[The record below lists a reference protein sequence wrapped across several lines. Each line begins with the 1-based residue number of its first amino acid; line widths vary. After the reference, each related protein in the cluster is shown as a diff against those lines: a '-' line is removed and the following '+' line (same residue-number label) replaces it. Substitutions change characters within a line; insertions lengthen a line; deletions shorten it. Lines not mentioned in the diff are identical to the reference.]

1 MFHLYLFLFLF
12 NCIKQACRITCTF
25 ASGLI
30 DISHFALK
38 DTNAQGTLI
47 YNVMI
52 VKASLS
58 TQEVVGLKF
67 NLTGERSSEP
77 DKACCS
83 SGSPLSSVPRE
94 GEPARRMTRSSH
106 VSAVELYHESWYL
119 CLDRAQ
125 AFTMRPM
132 LTKISVSQRKRSIG
146 WSHVYST

>member
-1 MFHLYLFLFLF
+1 MRNDHSILFLSISFQ
-12 NCIKQACRITCTF
+12 CIKHAYHLTCTC
-25 ASGLI
+25 ATSLI
-30 DISHFALK
+30 DISHLALE

-67 NLTGERSSEP
+67 NLTGERSSVP

-106 VSAVELYHESWYL
+106 VTAVELYHES
-119 CLDRAQ
+119 
-125 AFTMRPM
+125 
-132 LTKISVSQRKRSIG
+132 
-146 WSHVYST
+146 

>member
-1 MFHLYLFLFLF
+1 MSWLLSMYFYL
-12 NCIKQACRITCTF
+12 IKQACKITCTF
-25 ASGLI
+25 ASSLI
-30 DISHFALK
+30 DISHLALK
-38 DTNAQGTLI
+38 DTDAHGILI

-119 CLDRAQ
+119 CLDRAR

-132 LTKISVSQRKRSIG
+132 LTKISVSQRQRSIG

>member
-1 MFHLYLFLFLF
+1 M
-12 NCIKQACRITCTF
+12 TCTF

-106 VSAVELYHESWYL
+106 VSAVELYHES
-119 CLDRAQ
+119 
-125 AFTMRPM
+125 
-132 LTKISVSQRKRSIG
+132 
-146 WSHVYST
+146 

>member
-1 MFHLYLFLFLF
+1 LILIVAISVLFFIYLSVL
-12 NCIKQACRITCTF
+12 NKTCKITCTF
-25 ASGLI
+25 ASRLI
-30 DISHFALK
+30 DISHLALK
-38 DTNAQGTLI
+38 DTDAQGTLI

-106 VSAVELYHESWYL
+106 VSAVELYHES
-119 CLDRAQ
+119 
-125 AFTMRPM
+125 
-132 LTKISVSQRKRSIG
+132 
-146 WSHVYST
+146 